1 MKITFLGHAGFCV
14 ETSDTVVITD
24 PWLSPTGAFDS
35 AWFQLPRNHH
45 LAAFV
50 QEKLGDSHRE
60 RFVYISHEHK
70 DHLDLAFL
78 DSLRCR
84 DFTVVIPDFR
94 RDYLVNA
101 FADYR
106 CKDVVACGD
115 GDSVAIPGGFLK
127 LYLDDSE
134 LNRDSAILVRTGGR
148 TFLNLNDCRI
158 VDELPGI
165 ARQEGTP
172 DVFACQFSGAGW
184 HPTCYEYSRE
194 QYEAIA
200 RKKVRASSTA
210 SRKPSRRSSRGCTSP
225 LRDLPASSTPLS
237 FTSTSSRSTSS
248 RGLRRSSSISTA
260 ACHARQR
267 AGPSSC
273 RATCS
278 TRAAARSSTRPR
290 NVSTATATSNTYGT
304 TRVPSSPSS
313 RLGKPST
320 GPQDGGERV
329 LGGVKSV
336 LEAKLTG
343 LTLHDR
349 VHTPLYF
356 RLDDLPARMLR
367 VDFPTKTVEEVDGL
381 SDGDFYS
388 MTAPSWEVARVLD
401 GKITW
406 DDFSLTFRMRLNREP
421 DIYHTVVQGF
431 LRLEPEDMNRF
442 CERLLRIETNQERI
456 VVECNGT
463 RYAVDRY
470 CPHQGGDLR
479 RAWVEEGRF
488 LTCARHQWQFDL
500 ENEGAARHNVGS
512 MHAVCLDDD

>member
-101 FADYR
+101 FAHYR

-200 RKKVRASSTA
+200 ARRSEQVQQRRASHQDASAERLPRFGGTSLFPRSRFFHLNFEPVNIFPRTPQVIEYLDRRLPRSSTTWPELMPGDVLDA
-210 SRKPSRRSSRGCTSP
+210 SSGKVYKAKERLNGDGYEQYIRHYAGAFEPFFAARETQYGRRTAASVYWVASSRCSRRSS
-225 LRDLPASSTPLS
+225 PA
-237 FTSTSSRSTSS
+237 
-248 RGLRRSSSISTA
+248 
-260 ACHARQR
+260 
-267 AGPSSC
+267 
-273 RATCS
+273 
-278 TRAAARSSTRPR
+278 
-290 NVSTATATSNTYGT
+290 
-304 TRVPSSPSS
+304 
-313 RLGKPST
+313 
-320 GPQDGGERV
+320 
-329 LGGVKSV
+329 
-336 LEAKLTG
+336 
-343 LTLHDR
+343 
-349 VHTPLYF
+349 
-356 RLDDLPARMLR
+356 
-367 VDFPTKTVEEVDGL
+367 
-381 SDGDFYS
+381 
-388 MTAPSWEVARVLD
+388 
-401 GKITW
+401 
-406 DDFSLTFRMRLNREP
+406 
-421 DIYHTVVQGF
+421 
-431 LRLEPEDMNRF
+431 
-442 CERLLRIETNQERI
+442 
-456 VVECNGT
+456 
-463 RYAVDRY
+463 
-470 CPHQGGDLR
+470 
-479 RAWVEEGRF
+479 
-488 LTCARHQWQFDL
+488 
-500 ENEGAARHNVGS
+500 
-512 MHAVCLDDD
+512 